1 MGKKAALIFSD
12 PLYSSLLEDRIKLLF
27 TERGIL
33 LLYQIDQAIN
43 ANME

>member
-12 PLYSSLLEDRIKLLF
+12 PLYSSLLEDRTKLLF
-27 TERGIL
+27 TEREIL
-33 LLYQIDQAIN
+33 LLYQVDQTIN